1 MKENSAIMPLLTV
14 AHDYICPWCW
24 VARRQAEKLRDEFPT
39 LVLVW
44 KGYELLPEGLES
56 ASTPVDKN
64 APVKPA
70 TPSRFDLM
78 LLAEGLKL
86 PVRKRKYSISRKAL
100 EGAEFALEAGKAEA
114 WHDAV
119 YFAYWEES
127 KNIAEWATLKECAE
141 KAGLDSGELKRAL
154 DEGKYRERVIEYDDP
169 AHEAGVWNVPT
180 WMFEGNWI
188 AETPYVVLRGRIKQF
203 VEENA

>member
-1 MKENSAIMPLLTV
+1 MPLLTV

-24 VARRQAEKLRDEFPT
+24 VARRQAEKLHAEFPA
-39 LVLVW
+39 LELVW
-44 KGYELLPEGLES
+44 KGFELLPEGLAS
-56 ASTPVDKN
+56 VSTPEDKE
-64 APVKPA
+64 APIKPP

-78 LLAEGLKL
+78 LLAEGLTL
-86 PVRKRKYSISRKAL
+86 PVRKRKYSFSRKAL

-127 KNIAEWATLKECAE
+127 KNIAEWATLKACAE
-141 KAGLDSGELKRAL
+141 KAGLDSAELKRAL
-154 DEGKYRERVIEYDDP
+154 DEGKYRDRVVEYDDP

-180 WMFEGNWI
+180 WMLEGNWI
-188 AETPYVVLRGRIKQF
+188 AETP
-203 VEENA
+203 